1 MVDFPGSFLFV
12 FVSEITTL
20 NMPERLDVYIGR
32 RRYFI
37 EAALEKCLPLSSQP
51 HARRLNEA
59 LRYAVFPGGKRWRP
73 LLTLLGA
80 ELVGASTR
88 NAMLA
93 ACAMEFLH
101 TSSIIFD
108 DLPAMDD
115 AEMRRGVPAL
125 HRVFGEGVALLAALA
140 LLNESYGLLARAAHK
155 NGRCDLSAQLIIE
168 AAKCVGGNGM
178 IGGQAV
184 DLSLRG
190 EGQGT
195 EALYSRNLKTMALM
209 RLTMRAGAIS
219 CGAGEDDA
227 KALGEFGDS
236 LGMAYQICDDVLD
249 DLGADTELGK
259 PAKQDARHRRL
270 TCVTELG
277 VDGARRLASGLI
289 VDGTMSLR
297 ERFGARPEVE
307 LLSEAAMMIL
317 QGALNLSLAPA

>member
-1 MVDFPGSFLFV
+1 MTEG
-12 FVSEITTL
+12 
-20 NMPERLDVYIGR
+20 LDAYIGR
-32 RRYFI
+32 RRRLI
-37 EAALEKCLPLSSQP
+37 DAALEECLPLSSQP
-51 HARRLNEA
+51 HARGLNEA

-80 ELVGASTR
+80 ELVGASSA
-88 NAMLA
+88 AMLA

-115 AEMRRGVPAL
+115 ADTRRGVPAL

-140 LLNESYGLLARAAHK
+140 LLNESYCLLARAALE
-155 NGRCDLSAQLIIE
+155 NGAREMSARMIIE

-190 EGQGT
+190 AGQGT
-195 EALYSRNLKTMALM
+195 DALQSRNLKTMALM
-209 RLTMRAGAIS
+209 RLTMMAGAVA
-219 CGAGEDDA
+219 CGADEDDTT
-227 KALGEFGDS
+227 ALGAFGAS
-236 LGMAYQICDDVLD
+236 LGTAYQICDDLMD
-249 DLGADTELGK
+249 DLGASGAIGK
-259 PAKQDARHRRL
+259 PVKQDARHRRS

-277 VDGARRLASGLI
+277 VEGARRLATGL
-289 VDGTMSLR
+289 VAEGTTSLR
-297 ERFGARPEVE
+297 RRFGPRPEVE

-317 QGALNLSLAPA
+317 RGTKTQTPYAR

>member
-1 MVDFPGSFLFV
+1 
-12 FVSEITTL
+12 L

-37 EAALEKCLPLSSQP
+37 EAALEKCLPLSTQP
-51 HARRLNEA
+51 HAQRLNEA

-73 LLTLLGA
+73 VLTLLGA
-80 ELVGASTR
+80 ELVGASAR

-115 AEMRRGVPAL
+115 AEMRRGIPAL

-155 NGRCDLSAQLIIE
+155 NGRCETSAQLIIE

-184 DLSLRG
+184 DLALRG
-190 EGQGT
+190 AGQGT
-195 EALYSRNLKTMALM
+195 DALYSRNLKTMALM
-209 RLTMRAGAIS
+209 RLTLRAGALT
-219 CGAGEDDA
+219 CGATEGDA
-227 KALGEFGDS
+227 TALGEFGES
-236 LGMAYQICDDVLD
+236 LGMAYQICDDIMD

-277 VDGARRLASGLI
+277 VEGARRLASGLI
-289 VDGTMSLR
+289 AEGTTSLR
-297 ERFGARPEVE
+297 EMFGAQPEVE

-317 QGALNLSLAPA
+317 QGALRLSVASAVEA